1 MPTNKTT
8 QWRES
13 LKEILSRQFTKEEVE
28 SFVVSTLELLEKE
41 VKIKK
46 KVTRPSKLVGK
57 MKGKYGD
64 ILDDDVVK
72 QFALDQR
79 RRNITYNQALYD
91 VLAIIRQ
98 HKEG

>member
-1 MPTNKTT
+1 
-8 QWRES
+8 
-13 LKEILSRQFTKEEVE
+13 
-28 SFVVSTLELLEKE
+28 
-41 VKIKK
+41 
-46 KVTRPSKLVGK
+46 